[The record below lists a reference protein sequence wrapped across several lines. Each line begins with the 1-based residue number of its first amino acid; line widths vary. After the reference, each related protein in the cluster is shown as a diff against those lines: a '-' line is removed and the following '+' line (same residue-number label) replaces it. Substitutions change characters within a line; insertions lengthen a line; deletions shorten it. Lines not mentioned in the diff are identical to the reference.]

1 MLPTSTWKI
10 FKELR
15 TIGRKLV
22 NYKSHEEFNG
32 ICVKQG
38 LVALGLR
45 HKRILGIQEYEL
57 QEFYETQMKNAE
69 KEVQRKV
76 YEFYKKGRQE
86 LQKNFQK
93 CKSELFRS
101 TNGAEAYKVWNKVK
115 QEMNRSEYTVL
126 RIKNNKLDKLKKENE
141 KSDLQDLRSSYTQNK
156 RNSEIGKIRTERVKS
171 KTKRKLRQV
180 KERKKKIK
188 NRKRRHKRK
197 QRLMD
202 IKTKLKETENRNNG
216 QVKPQ
221 VRTDYQWS
229 EADINLCNKSQK
241 FVPTPERRNLDEKI
255 TEFF

>member
-1 MLPTSTWKI
+1 MLPTSTCKI
-10 FKELR
+10 FKKLR

-32 ICVKQG
+32 ICVKQD
-38 LVALGLR
+38 LVALRLR
-45 HKRILGIQEYEL
+45 NKRILGIQEYEL

-69 KEVQRKV
+69 KEVQGEI
-76 YEFYKKGRQE
+76 YEFYKKGRKE

-115 QEMNRSEYTVL
+115 QEMTRSEYTVL
-126 RIKNNKLDKLKKENE
+126 KIKNNKLDKLKKENE
-141 KSDLQDLRSSYTQNK
+141 KSDLQDLKSTNTQNK
-156 RNSEIGKIRTERVKS
+156 RDSEIGKIRTERVNT
-171 KTKRKLRQV
+171 KTKQKLRQV

-202 IKTKLKETENRNNG
+202 IKTK
-216 QVKPQ
+216 
-221 VRTDYQWS
+221 
-229 EADINLCNKSQK
+229 
-241 FVPTPERRNLDEKI
+241 
-255 TEFF
+255 